1 MRIVMPARSGWD
13 LGSKNNL
20 DEWHLHE
27 YNLAL
32 IKRHTSD
39 VFAIA
44 EVRRIPFF
52 FMPFRYV
59 LTLTK

>member
-1 MRIVMPARSGWD
+1 MPASSGWD

-27 YNLAL
+27 YDLAL
-32 IKRHTSD
+32 IERHASG
-39 VFAIA
+39 VFDIA
-44 EVRRIPFF
+44 EVRRIPFH

-59 LTLTK
+59 LALTR